1 MPPTKP
7 YNEYKVGEV
16 VQHNYKFFGDCFD
29 PSNGPFRDWFFAGS
43 TTEDDVRA
51 KLKAYQLDIPVG
63 IKLVVVDLQN
73 QRHLAGKIP
82 GARLKKAQRRRIGI
96 TAGADGQPVMI
107 VRIIG
112 WRVGRKTPRWPMLK
126 ALVHGQN
133 NHFPAAG

>member
-73 QRHLAGKIP
+73 
-82 GARLKKAQRRRIGI
+82 ARIRNWSLTDPKAQEFYEFIMPPVPQRSDNEDYVESQQWEEAWFHAIV
-96 TAGADGQPVMI
+96 DGYGM
-107 VRIIG
+107 
-112 WRVGRKTPRWPMLK
+112 
-126 ALVHGQN
+126 
-133 NHFPAAG
+133 